1 MPEAWGGLTGSRL
14 SSTPFTDICA
24 GSGAEVSEASGLWS
38 GPEAAIPLMEAL
50 SFSDKILGGGVGG
63 FPPSL
68 GTASEASEQGT
79 WSSVLSKSGAS
90 SGLGFSQLTFSLS
103 GRTMLGVCSGPL
115 SSCTGV
121 SEFAWW
127 DSELAETGDGAL
139 SPAGVSTLSLRLVV
153 SGSGEGLVG
162 GIGGLSVSWGW
173 AALTSLL
180 GPNTGGP
187 LSGTSRS
194 RRESPSEAALA
205 TW

>member
-1 MPEAWGGLTGSRL
+1 MGSGL
-14 SSTPFTDICA
+14 SSVPFTEISA
-24 GSGAEVSEASGLWS
+24 GSGAEVSEASGLWT
-38 GPEAAIPLMEAL
+38 GPEGPIPLMEAL

-68 GTASEASEQGT
+68 GTASGVSEQDT
-79 WSSVLSKSGAS
+79 WSSVLSKSGGS
-90 SGLGFSQLTFSLS
+90 LGLAFSQLTFSLS
-103 GRTMLGVCSGPL
+103 GRTLLGGCSEPL

-121 SEFAWW
+121 SESSWLPGW
-127 DSELAETGDGAL
+127 DSELAEIGDGAP
-139 SPAGVSTLSLRLVV
+139 SPAGVSTLSPRLVV
-153 SGSGEGLVG
+153 SGAGEGLAG
-162 GIGGLSVSWGW
+162 GIGGFSISRGW

-180 GPNTGGP
+180 GANTGGP